1 MDIVTRLK
9 QLAHAVADEDWSEFS
24 MRVPADSER
33 DADLV
38 LLRASKEIESLRAE
52 LAECRAKHMDDL
64 LVLSETAK
72 AERELRAELAECKR
86 DAERYR
92 WVRQRLEVRMMANMR
107 GGSAAALATR
117 VGHAFFHSSVSP
129 APIKAERLDAAI
141 DAALAAEGEK

>member
-52 LAECRAKHMDDL
+52 LAECRRISVA
-64 LVLSETAK
+64 
-72 AERELRAELAECKR
+72 
-86 DAERYR
+86 
-92 WVRQRLEVRMMANMR
+92 RQV
-107 GGSAAALATR
+107 
-117 VGHAFFHSSVSP
+117 H
-129 APIKAERLDAAI
+129 IERLCRRNKFQCAANGCPGCAVCGPV
-141 DAALAAEGEK
+141 AALAAKGE

>member
-24 MRVPADSER
+24 LRVPADSER

-52 LAECRAKHMDDL
+52 LAEC
-64 LVLSETAK
+64 
-72 AERELRAELAECKR
+72 KR

-92 WVRQRLEVRMMANMR
+92 WIR
-107 GGSAAALATR
+107 GNVPSHSTR
-117 VGHAFFHSSVSP
+117 WSRWKVEYFYGASGWNDLRHA
-129 APIKAERLDAAI
+129 KLDAEI
-141 DAALAAEGEK
+141 DAALAAKGK

>member
-52 LAECRAKHMDDL
+52 LAGMTADL
-64 LVLSETAK
+64 NRL
-72 AERELRAELAECKR
+72 R
-86 DAERYR
+86 DALTTIKDLPDLSGFGASHETIF
-92 WVRQRLEVRMMANMR
+92 QMR
-107 GGSAAALATR
+107 IIARDALR
-117 VGHAFFHSSVSP
+117 
-129 APIKAERLDAAI
+129 E
-141 DAALAAEGEK
+141 EGDK